1 MTSGSALVLDVDSIT
16 VAGTRYLVTTGNVN
30 EKGRQGLGANKRTAE
45 MVGGGAA
52 IGTLIGA
59 LLGHGKG
66 ALIGAGVGAAAGAGS
81 EVLTKGKSVKVPAET
96 LLNFKL
102 EKDLVLQPAR

>member
-1 MTSGSALVLDVDSIT
+1 MIVN
-16 VAGTRYLVTTGNVN
+16 GTRYLVATNDVN
-30 EKGRQGLGANKRTAE
+30 EKGDRQGLGANKRTAE

-66 ALIGAGVGAAAGAGS
+66 LLIGAGVGAAAGAGT
-81 EVLTKGKSVKVPAET
+81 EGLTKGKAVPVPAEA

-102 EKDLVLQPAR
+102 ESDLRLEPVR